1 MPRFFVEKENIK
13 DNIITLYGDD
23 AGHISRVL
31 RSKIGEKLTVCD
43 GSGNDY
49 DSEIIEISD
58 NTVRL
63 EIKNTTFTGSEPSVK
78 IILFQGL
85 PKGDKMELIIQK
97 CVELGVYSIIPVNTE
112 RCIVKFDK
120 NKEKKKIE
128 RWQKISESAAKQSGR
143 GIVPKIGEVLNYS
156 DAINKA
162 SELDMSMIPYE
173 LEENRGL
180 KEFLDN
186 YKEKG
191 GETLGIFIGPEGG
204 FAVNEIEMA
213 INSGVL
219 PVTLGKRIL
228 RTETAGMTAIA
239 NALFYLDM

>member
-1 MPRFFVEKENIK
+1 MPRFFVEEENIK

-31 RSKIGEKLTVCD
+31 RSKIGEMLTVCD

-49 DSEIIEISD
+49 EAEIIEISD
-58 NTVRL
+58 NTVKL
-63 EIKNTTFTGSEPSVK
+63 EIKATAFSDSEPSVK
-78 IILFQGL
+78 ITLFQGL

-112 RCIVKFDK
+112 RSIVKLDK

-128 RWQKISESAAKQSGR
+128 RWQKVSESAAKQSGR
-143 GIVPKIGEVLNYS
+143 GIVPKIGQVLNFS
-156 DAINKA
+156 DALKKA
-162 SELDMSMIPYE
+162 LELNMSMIPYE

-180 KEFLDN
+180 KEFLDD
-186 YKEKG
+186 YRTKG
-191 GETLGIFIGPEGG
+191 AKTLGIFIGPEGG
-204 FAVNEIEMA
+204 FAIDEIEKA
-213 INSGVL
+213 LNSGVL

-239 NALFYLDM
+239 NTLFYLDM